1 MAEFH
6 DGSKASEGA
15 GLTSTHVSW
24 AERGQMAR
32 PDIRGTGRI
41 LLPAQDQ
48 QGEVATLWNKR
59 YCLLHACSRSLGCMP
74 SGDDKKALP

>member
-32 PDIRGTGRI
+32 PDTRGTGRI
-41 LLPAQDQ
+41 LLPARDQ
-48 QGEVATLWNKR
+48 QGEVATLEQALPSAA
-59 YCLLHACSRSLGCMP
+59 CLLSLSGLHALGR
-74 SGDDKKALP
+74 

>member
-32 PDIRGTGRI
+32 PDTRGTGRI
-41 LLPAQDQ
+41 LLPARDQ

-59 YCLLHACSRSLGCMP
+59 CSRSLGCMP